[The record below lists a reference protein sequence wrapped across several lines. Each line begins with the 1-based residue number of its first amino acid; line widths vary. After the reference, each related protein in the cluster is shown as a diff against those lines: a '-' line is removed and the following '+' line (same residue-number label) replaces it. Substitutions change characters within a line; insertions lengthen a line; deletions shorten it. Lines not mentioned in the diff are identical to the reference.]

1 MSDIIFYTEA
11 NYQGNSVTIPNK
23 GIVAIF
29 DENWI
34 FRSAKLNGNK
44 LYTTVNFASF
54 DPVDMQ
60 DIYLNE
66 DVADFTTV
74 IPDTSN
80 VNTITSMNLLSND
93 IIVSMDISVDLAGYC
108 AVGVSAIGLA
118 TGKCYYQYT
127 PEKIPG
133 TFAVMNPDTMTTVTA
148 ALTAETRPIRI
159 ADKLTN
165 MTLVTSANIELTYD
179 NTTKNLSLTC
189 DNKYITAAIEKFDDA
204 HFIIHFDYVPAGD
217 IHVCYYKGEE
227 YRGDIDVQIENS
239 LAEFRDSNGDFIYN
253 SATLISN
260 VNYPFYWAQT
270 SYMKGD
276 ANYDFNTYKSQIFT
290 SNPSDLSAI
299 FDKTTSNAVRSI
311 VSAGVIPVFL
321 RPVNAAAQDAWQD
334 FVIESS
340 FTTSHLVQISSG
352 KPTEYYAFCSN
363 NPANTQPGMMC
374 IASYRDELQDF
385 RTCSLRYGVLDET
398 GSTATWQGTATLNID
413 YASTDALTLSLG
425 DDAPA
430 DWKITAITRGADGWY
445 VDLSGSA
452 TA

>member
-127 PEKIPG
+127 PEK
-133 TFAVMNPDTMTTVTA
+133 
-148 ALTAETRPIRI
+148 
-159 ADKLTN
+159 
-165 MTLVTSANIELTYD
+165 
-179 NTTKNLSLTC
+179 
-189 DNKYITAAIEKFDDA
+189 
-204 HFIIHFDYVPAGD
+204 
-217 IHVCYYKGEE
+217 
-227 YRGDIDVQIENS
+227 
-239 LAEFRDSNGDFIYN
+239 FR
-253 SATLISN
+253 
-260 VNYPFYWAQT
+260 
-270 SYMKGD
+270 
-276 ANYDFNTYKSQIFT
+276 
-290 SNPSDLSAI
+290 
-299 FDKTTSNAVRSI
+299 VRS
-311 VSAGVIPVFL
+311 L
-321 RPVNAAAQDAWQD
+321 
-334 FVIESS
+334 
-340 FTTSHLVQISSG
+340 
-352 KPTEYYAFCSN
+352 
-363 NPANTQPGMMC
+363 
-374 IASYRDELQDF
+374 
-385 RTCSLRYGVLDET
+385 
-398 GSTATWQGTATLNID
+398 
-413 YASTDALTLSLG
+413 
-425 DDAPA
+425 
-430 DWKITAITRGADGWY
+430 
-445 VDLSGSA
+445 
-452 TA
+452 

>member
-23 GIVAIF
+23 DVVNIF

-44 LYTTVNFASF
+44 LYTTINFASF

-60 DIYLNE
+60 EIYLNE
-66 DVADFTTV
+66 DVADFTTI

-93 IIVSMDISVDLAGYC
+93 IIVSMDISVNLAGYC
-108 AVGVSAIGLA
+108 ALGESDIGK
-118 TGKCYYQYT
+118 TSGKCYYQYT
-127 PEKIPG
+127 AEKIPG
-133 TFAVMNPDTMTTVTA
+133 TLAVMNPDTMTTVIA
-148 ALTAETRPIRI
+148 PLNAETRPIRT

-165 MTLVTSANIELTYD
+165 QVLGTSTYVELTYD
-179 NTTKNLSLTC
+179 KATKNLSLTSGSEF
-189 DNKYITAAIEKFDDA
+189 ITAEVEKFDDA
-204 HFIIHFDYVPAGD
+204 HFIAHFDFTPSGD
-217 IHVCYYKGEE
+217 IHICYYKGEE
-227 YRGDIDVQIENS
+227 YRGEIDAQVENS
-239 LAEFRDSNGDFIYN
+239 LAEFRDSNGNFIYK

-260 VNYPFYWAQT
+260 VKYPFYWAQT
-270 SYMKGD
+270 SYIKGGH
-276 ANYDFNTYKSQIFT
+276 NYDFNTYKSQIFT
-290 SNPSDLSAI
+290 SNSPDLGAI
-299 FDKTTSNAVRSI
+299 FDKTTSNAVTSI
-311 VSAGVIPVFL
+311 VSTNVIPVFL

-340 FTTSHLVQISSG
+340 FITSRLVHIPSST
-352 KPTEYYAFCSN
+352 PTEYYAFCSN

-374 IASYRDELQDF
+374 IAAYRDEFQDF

-398 GSTATWQGTATLNID
+398 GATATWQGTATLNID
-413 YASTDALTLSLG
+413 YASTDTLTLSLG
-425 DDAPA
+425 EDAPA
-430 DWKITAITRGADGWY
+430 GWEITAVTRGADGWY